1 MINANKPH
9 LWKADVASSVD
20 LYNSWFME
28 FAPQAYRETRVQTTQ
43 DVQSALKILDNL
55 RDITPEI
62 IMANPSI
69 VPTLRMCTAPPLA
82 RDRLT
87 GLGYLNKSILTS
99 MEDKGTVPPRMKE
112 PELSRNFQAI
122 SSVIAR
128 LLDKDIFTWIEE
140 GSTPTDEEV
149 YRASTII
156 ADRLCG
162 AVANPIIKNAQERRQ
177 LALIASYLEERG
189 YERIKHPSDKHITE
203 MANGTYS
210 FIMNVPIYQS
220 EVANEEVEDED
231 EGEEGASKVN
241 LAIDVVI
248 KRKDA
253 QDGEYPILIECKSA
267 GDFTNT
273 NKRRKEEAIKNI
285 QLRNTYGTD
294 LRLYLFLCGYFDT
307 PYLGYEAAEGL
318 DWIWEHRI
326 SDLEQLGI

>member
-9 LWKADVASSVD
+9 LWKEDVARSVD
-20 LYNSWFME
+20 LYNTWFMQ
-28 FAPQAYRETRVQTTQ
+28 FAPEAYRNTRVQTTA
-43 DVQSALKILDNL
+43 DVKAALEVLDNL
-55 RDITPEI
+55 RSINPEI
-62 IMANPSI
+62 IMNNPTI

-87 GLGYLNKSILTS
+87 GLGYLNKSILS
-99 MEDKGTVPPRMKE
+99 AMEDKGAVPPRMKE
-112 PELSRNFQAI
+112 QELVRNFTAI
-122 SSVIAR
+122 SSVITK
-128 LLDKDIFTWIEE
+128 LLDKDIFTWLED
-140 GSTPTDEEV
+140 GHAPTDEEV

-162 AVANPIIKNAQERRQ
+162 AVANPIIKNAQEQRQ

-189 YERIKHPSDKHITE
+189 YERIKHPSDKPITE
-203 MANGTYS
+203 MKKGTYS

-220 EVANEEVEDED
+220 EVTSEDG
-231 EGEEGASKVN
+231 EGEGKEGSSKVN

-248 KRKDA
+248 QKKNA

-285 QLRNTYGTD
+285 QLRNTYGSD